1 MNNPAAIALPP
12 NPTPLLLGS
21 SISCGITA
29 IDAYIPTPSRNA
41 ARFVVQTARVAII
54 RMSTSGWRERSSRP
68 TQAATT
74 AAAPANSPTVLV
86 EPQPHVLA
94 SLTDTSR
101 PARPIA
107 ISAAEPQLMFAEPC
121 AGERGTHTIVS
132 GVVTA
137 RTASGSQNSQW

>member
-1 MNNPAAIALPP
+1 
-12 NPTPLLLGS
+12 
-21 SISCGITA
+21 
-29 IDAYIPTPSRNA
+29 
-41 ARFVVQTARVAII
+41 
-54 RMSTSGWRERSSRP
+54 MSTSGSRERSSRR

-86 EPQPHVLA
+86 EPQPHVPA

-107 ISAAEPQLMFAEPC
+107 ISAAEPQLMLAEPC
-121 AGERGTHTIVS
+121 AGERGTQTIVS

-137 RTASGSQNSQW
+137 RTASGSQNNQ